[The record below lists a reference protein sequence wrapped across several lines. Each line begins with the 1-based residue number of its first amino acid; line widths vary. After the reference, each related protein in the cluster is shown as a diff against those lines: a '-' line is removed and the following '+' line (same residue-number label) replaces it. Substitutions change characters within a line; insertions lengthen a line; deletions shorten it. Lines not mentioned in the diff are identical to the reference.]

1 MLRLQF
7 IGNIT
12 KDAEVRVAGNAKVI
26 SFSVAVNEQ
35 WKDRNGEKQS
45 KTTYIDCAKWVSA
58 DGSTALSQY
67 LTKGKLVYVE
77 GEPSVNAYANNQGE
91 VVGRLNVKVADLQLL
106 GGNGSRTEGETSAP
120 AQQTRT
126 TPNTVVASIP
136 PPVNAAFASDED
148 LPF

>member
-1 MLRLQF
+1 MLKFQA
-7 IGNIT
+7 IGNLT
-12 KDAEVRVAGNAKVI
+12 RDAEVRTAGNGKVI

-67 LTKGKLVYVE
+67 LTKGKLVYIE
-77 GEPSVNAYANNQGE
+77 GEPSVNAYTNNQGE

-106 GGNGSRTEGETSAP
+106 GGGNSSRTEGETSAP
-120 AQQTRT
+120 ATSPRPT
-126 TPNTVVASIP
+126 TPPNTVVQPSLTP
-136 PPVNAAFASDED
+136 DDD